1 MIVAKATTQIARIA
15 SDSFSLFFTPFQ
27 MLALV
32 STVSLVCGK
41 RVCHANGSTVGY
53 TAVTYPKF
61 FAETLRLHCADF
73 AIPTWA
79 RQAAPSLRLSFSG
92 CSSAAG
98 VRRALDR

>member
-1 MIVAKATTQIARIA
+1 MVARATTQIARIA

-61 FAETLRLHCADF
+61 FAETLRLRCADF

-79 RQAAPSLRLSFSG
+79 RQAAPSLRSSFCCWSNVE
-92 CSSAAG
+92 AA
-98 VRRALDR
+98 RRELGR